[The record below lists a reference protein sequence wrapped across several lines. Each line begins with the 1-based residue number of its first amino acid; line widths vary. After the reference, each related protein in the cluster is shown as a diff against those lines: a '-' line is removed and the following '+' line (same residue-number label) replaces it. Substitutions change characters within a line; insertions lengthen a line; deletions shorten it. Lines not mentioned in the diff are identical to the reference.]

1 MRVLLTG
8 GSSFTGLWIARALV
22 AAGAEVTVPLRGGA
36 EGPDPVRRERVAT
49 LAAVAEV
56 EAACPFGGP
65 AFLEL
70 LERRGPFDVLCLHHA
85 EVGDFRRADY
95 DPLAA
100 AQATTFGLD
109 RVLAVLAGQS
119 RCRLAHTGTV
129 FEADE
134 GDGDR
139 PLLAIGAYG
148 LAKTLIS
155 QIIRHTAA
163 EKGIPA
169 IKITLAS
176 PFGPGQT
183 AGIVPALL
191 QAWGRDEPAF
201 LEQPDWVRDFQ
212 PVELLARHYA
222 ALALGLVTAPRGDR
236 ANPSGHVLTVEA
248 FAELLAEA
256 MRERL
261 GSACRIVRNPRP
273 LPKREPRCRYN
284 TEPMAALADDAAWQ
298 ASLDRLADW
307 AHSTTATR
315 AA

>member
-22 AAGAEVTVPLRGGA
+22 AAGAEVTAPLRA
-36 EGPDPVRRERVAT
+36 ETAGPQPVRRERVAL

-56 EAACPFGGP
+56 EPACPFGGP
-65 AFLEL
+65 AFLQL
-70 LERRGPFDVLCLHHA
+70 IERRGPFDVLCLHHA

-100 AQATTFGLD
+100 AQQTTLGLD
-109 RVLAVLAGQS
+109 RVLAVLADQGL
-119 RCRLAHTGTV
+119 RRLVHTGTV

-155 QIIRHTAA
+155 QIIRHAA
-163 EKGIPA
+163 FEKGIPA

-176 PFGPGQT
+176 PYGPGQT
-183 AGIVPALL
+183 SGIVPALL

-201 LEQPDWVRDFQ
+201 LEQPDWLRDFQ
-212 PVELLARHYA
+212 PVELLTRHYA

-236 ANPSGHVLTVEA
+236 ANPSGHVMTVAA
-248 FAELLAEA
+248 FAEFLAAA
-256 MRERL
+256 MRQRL
-261 GSACRIVRNPRP
+261 GNPCQVVRNPRP
-273 LPKREPRCRYN
+273 LPKREPRRRCN
-284 TEPMAALADDAAWQ
+284 TEPLAGLADDAAWE
-298 ASLDRLADW
+298 ASLDRLAEW
-307 AHSTTATR
+307 ARVTTDTR